1 MNVIKQLNLLVR
13 GRVRSSVAGL
23 VEEHG
28 LEIAHE
34 AIEDVEFALVRAKQE
49 LGNVVVQRRALVLK
63 AEALRRHVSE
73 RHADGREALVRGDVD
88 LARRLAEDAVAVQTE
103 LEHAD
108 NSARTLNE
116 REQTVR
122 AGIKGMVRLV
132 EQYRTEYDRLAGME
146 AAARAD
152 SLMRESMAQV
162 GGELTSLRQ
171 LLDQV
176 GARQVGLLEQ
186 ARADDEIAAE
196 LSGADLESALLEAGI
211 GGRRDAVE
219 ALLDVWRN
227 EVPRSLDAK
236 GPDGTES

>member
-13 GRVRSSVAGL
+13 GRVRSSVVGW
-23 VEEHG
+23 VEGHG
-28 LEIAHE
+28 LEIVHE
-34 AIEDVEFALVRAKQE
+34 AIEDVEVALVRAKQE
-49 LGNVVVQRRALVLK
+49 LGNVVVQRRALVQK
-63 AEALRRHVSE
+63 AEALRRHVSG

-88 LARRLAEDAVAVQTE
+88 LARRLAEDAVAAQTE

-116 REQTVR
+116 REQSVR
-122 AGIKGMVRLV
+122 DGIKGMVRLV

-162 GGELTSLRQ
+162 GGELMSLRQ

-176 GARQVGLLEQ
+176 GARQVGMLER
-186 ARADDEIAAE
+186 ARAEDEIAAE
-196 LSGADLESALLEAGI
+196 LSGADLESSLMEAGI

-219 ALLDVWRN
+219 ALLGVWRN
-227 EVPRSLDAK
+227 EAPRLLDAQ
-236 GPDGTES
+236 GLDGTQP